1 MDDPAR
7 DGEWRASAE
16 ALAAELREV
25 IAAFNT
31 NGPPAA
37 ALAEALELAR
47 SLRARLDGSP
57 RPRWYQSDD
66 VKRPA
71 YADMSPVR
79 GRLNPVAPPLRIEVL
94 ERDPAR
100 LRVEGRARLSLA
112 YEAPPRGAHGGWVA
126 ALFDDLLSSVQG
138 LSPVPGY
145 TRSLEVRFRA
155 VTPAGARVAPGGLAR
170 KRKRPGTADQGR
182 VLRGRK
188 NSPPKPKRSSSRR
201 PSARSVRSSN
211 PTREEN
217 PSPAGRTGGFD
228 WANADG
234 RCSARRGFRGFRRE
248 GERRWESS

>member
-16 ALAAELREV
+16 ALAAELRELL
-25 IAAFNT
+25 AAFNT

-47 SLRARLDGSP
+47 SLRARLEGPP

-155 VTPAGARVAPGGLAR
+155 VTPLERELRLEAWLESESGRELRIKGECYAGEKL
-170 KRKRPGTADQGR
+170 TAEAEAVFVKAALG
-182 VLRGRK
+182 
-188 NSPPKPKRSSSRR
+188 
-201 PSARSVRSSN
+201 
-211 PTREEN
+211 EE
-217 PSPAGRTGGFD
+217 RQV
-228 WANADG
+228 
-234 RCSARRGFRGFRRE
+234 E
-248 GERRWESS
+248 